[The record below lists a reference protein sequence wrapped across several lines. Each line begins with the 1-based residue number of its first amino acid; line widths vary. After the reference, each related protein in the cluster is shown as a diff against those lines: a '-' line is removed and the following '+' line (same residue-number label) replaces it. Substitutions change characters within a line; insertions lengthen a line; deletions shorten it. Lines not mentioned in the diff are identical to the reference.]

1 MVAEPGK
8 VSAPWVPRHLM
19 PCHGA
24 LAFFLLTIGGCVE
37 HLDNIPDKEE
47 TKVDIP
53 FTNMVDLQDFMKDDR
68 FRRDWCPRDDG
79 RNLEWDSMDFE
90 EENMRW
96 LGTTRM
102 CAAGDLQADLLG
114 RGRHEVDLKTDFF
127 PSGRR
132 LAL

>member
-8 VSAPWVPRHLM
+8 VSAPRTPHHPK
-19 PCHGA
+19 PCYM
-24 LAFFLLTIGGCVE
+24 LAYFLVMIGGCVE
-37 HLDNIPDKEE
+37 CSDDILDKEE

-68 FRRDWCPRDDG
+68 LSRDRYPRDYG
-79 RNLEWDSMDFE
+79 RNLERDSVDFE

-114 RGRHEVDLKTDFF
+114 RGRHEVDLKTGFF